1 MIKVI
6 KKQPTGTFN
15 ATRRKGNYLIG
26 ESTVNYGP
34 TEVTGFYGAIEP
46 PEGGFTLYMDK
57 ETGGPSIKVFDTQQ
71 KLIDFCNEKLGSDQS
86 TIFDTI
92 DWINQ
97 QDDYFVDPN
106 YFEFSVKTDNT
117 GTSSSN
123 QFQLPLISSGDI
135 NFLVDW
141 GDGNTDTIT
150 TYNQSETTHTYTSGG
165 TYTIKIAGIIKGF
178 RFNNGGDRLKM
189 LNISNWGCLNITDSS
204 SFYGCENM
212 TCDAV
217 DAPIIST
224 TSLQTTFYN
233 CYLFNGP
240 IGNWDISNVT
250 TLSQLFRGARL
261 FNQPLNEW
269 DTSKVTILFWL
280 FREASSFNQD
290 LGRWNVSNV
299 TNFYGVF
306 QATRDFN
313 NGGSPS
319 INDWNV
325 SKGTT
330 MGEMFRLTSFN
341 QPLDKWDVSNVR
353 SMFYMF
359 DGSDFNQD
367 ISSWDVSNV
376 ANMTRM
382 FQSTPFNQDI
392 GSWNVSDVT
401 SMDFMFYN
409 ARSFNQ
415 DIGNWDVSNVVNM
428 SQMFNLASSFTNGG
442 SDSINSWNTSKTTNM
457 YAMFR
462 MSNFNQ
468 NISNWDVSKISSMR
482 YFFQRTPFNQD
493 ISGWNVSGVTDMVQM
508 FIEANN
514 FDQNISLWDINQV
527 TDFTSFMSLANGL
540 SITNYNNLLVAWEA
554 QTPQSNININFGG
567 SKYTPNSAA
576 ATARQ
581 SLIDNYNWTITDGG
595 PA

>member
-189 LNISNWGCLNITDSS
+189 LNISNWGCLDISTDA
-204 SFYGCENM
+204 SFRGCENM
-212 TCDAV
+212 TCSAV

-224 TSLQTTFYN
+224 TSLAYTFAR
-233 CYLFNGP
+233 CYEFDGP
-240 IGNWDISNVT
+240 IGNWDVSNVT
-250 TLSQLFRGARL
+250 SMSNLFRGEMGL
-261 FNQPLNEW
+261 PTKFNQPLN
-269 DTSKVTILFWL
+269 D
-280 FREASSFNQD
+280 
-290 LGRWNVSNV
+290 WNVSNV
-299 TNFYGVF
+299 TNMGGMFFY
-306 QATRDFN
+306 N
-313 NGGSPS
+313 
-319 INDWNV
+319 
-325 SKGTT
+325 
-330 MGEMFRLTSFN
+330 TSFD
-341 QPLDKWDVSNVR
+341 QPLNKWNT
-353 SMFYMF
+353 
-359 DGSDFNQD
+359 
-367 ISSWDVSNV
+367 SSVT
-376 ANMTRM
+376 NMSRM
-382 FQSTPFNQDI
+382 F
-392 GSWNVSDVT
+392 GG
-401 SMDFMFYN
+401 
-409 ARSFNQ
+409 RSNTRSIFNQ
-415 DIGNWDVSNVVNM
+415 DIGNWDVSNVINM
-428 SQMFNLASSFTNGG
+428 DRMFLWNSKFNNGG
-442 SDSINSWNTSKTTNM
+442 SDSIKNWNTSANTSMVYMFYSGPFNQPIGSWDVSNVTRMDFAFGYSSFNQDISNWNVSGVTNM
-457 YAMFR
+457 EGMFFLNR
-462 MSNFNQ
+462 FNHD
-468 NISNWDVSKISSMR
+468 ISNWDMSNVTNISRMFDNNNYFNQPIGSWDVSNVTNMSRM
-482 YFFQRTPFNQD
+482 FWNNEPFNQD
-493 ISGWNVSGVTDMVQM
+493 ISS
-508 FIEANN
+508 
-514 FDQNISLWDINQV
+514 WDINQV
-527 TDFTSFMSLANGL
+527 TNFTDFKFSSTGFT
-540 SITNYNNLLVAWEA
+540 TNNYDVILVAWEA